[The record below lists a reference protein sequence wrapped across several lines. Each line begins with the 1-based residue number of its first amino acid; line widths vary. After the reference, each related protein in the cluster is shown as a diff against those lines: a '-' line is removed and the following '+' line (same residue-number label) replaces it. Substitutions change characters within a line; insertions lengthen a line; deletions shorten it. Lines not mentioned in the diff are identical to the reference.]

1 MREKIA
7 EWPADVLHCAWTEM
21 GRYLDAT
28 PAGAVRVLDEVD
40 VRFLVEEAT
49 MKRRRWA
56 SRRRQE
62 LTYCREADLV
72 LTRSRRDL
80 SVLQEALPDL
90 RGLVL
95 PPVAHITEYSFDSA

>member
-1 MREKIA
+1 
-7 EWPADVLHCAWTEM
+7 
-21 GRYLDAT
+21 
-28 PAGAVRVLDEVD
+28 
-40 VRFLVEEAT
+40 
-49 MKRRRWA
+49 MKRRKWA

-90 RGLVL
+90 RGLIL
-95 PPVAHITEYSFDSA
+95 PPVAHITEYASIHLIQLSRAGFFSWDPEPLPQPGGRDLAG